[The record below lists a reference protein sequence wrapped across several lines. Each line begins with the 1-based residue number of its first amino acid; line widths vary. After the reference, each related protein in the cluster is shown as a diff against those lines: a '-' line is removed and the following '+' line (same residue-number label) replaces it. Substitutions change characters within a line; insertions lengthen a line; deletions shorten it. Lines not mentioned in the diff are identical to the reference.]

1 MTSRCDLLYGVSYK
15 LFNECGNYMHKLIY
29 AHGTDF
35 HKTHYSSAIFYQA
48 LLNFIVII
56 IRRQL
61 ELDRPLIFV

>member
-1 MTSRCDLLYGVSYK
+1 
-15 LFNECGNYMHKLIY
+15 MHKLIY

-61 ELDRPLIFV
+61 ELDRPLIFVWPSITDTNNINNQLDATITVY